1 MSYPKIPSW
10 NYSVP
15 ASLLLMAPFDILA
28 SLAMDIYLPV
38 VPTMPQ
44 ALGTSPEV
52 IQLTLSLYMLVLG
65 VGQIV
70 FGPISDIVGR
80 RPVLLGGAA
89 LFAFAS
95 FLLAGASSALLFVAL
110 RLLQA
115 IGASA
120 ALVATFATVRDVYA
134 ERPESSVIYSLLGS
148 LLSLVP
154 AFGPIVGAVIAD
166 HYGWR
171 AIFLVIGLLSTVAI
185 LNAGMRWHET
195 CPATTATSIAI
206 RPILAS
212 FSFWIYTTGFSA
224 AMGAFFVF
232 FSTAPRILIDRA
244 GFSGIT
250 FSFIFASVALVMIV
264 TARFASRFVTRW
276 ASQAV
281 SQEAWRCCLSAQ
293 SCLAQERCFRGHRL
307 SASSCR
313 CGSSRSALS
322 LRQPSRPMV
331 RLLLSAIPREQPWRS
346 TSASKACWSLL
357 QAHCS

>member
-10 NYSVP
+10 NYSMP
-15 ASLLLMAPFDILA
+15 AAMLLMAPFDVLA

-38 VPTMPQ
+38 VPMMPK

-89 LFAFAS
+89 LFALAS
-95 FLLAGASSALLFVAL
+95 FLLAGTSSASLFVAL
-110 RLLQA
+110 RLLQG

-148 LLSLVP
+148 MLSLVP
-154 AFGPIVGAVIAD
+154 ALGPIVGAVIAER
-166 HYGWR
+166 YGWQT
-171 AIFLVIGLLSTVAI
+171 IFLVIGLISIVAI

-195 CPATTATSIAI
+195 RPTTAAATIAL
-206 RPILAS
+206 RPIFAS
-212 FSFWIYTTGFSA
+212 FPFWIYTAGFSA

-250 FSFIFASVALVMIV
+250 FSVIFASVALVMIV
-264 TARFASRFVTRW
+264 TARFAKRFVRCWGIAGT
-276 ASQAV
+276 
-281 SQEAWRCCLSAQ
+281 SQEAWRCCYSA
-293 SCLAQERCFRGHRL
+293 R
-307 SASSCR
+307 
-313 CGSSRSALS
+313 
-322 LRQPSRPMV
+322 
-331 RLLLSAIPREQPWRS
+331 
-346 TSASKACWSLL
+346 
-357 QAHCS
+357 